1 MTAAAAAKGAPPGR
15 ISHTGAGGGGG
26 GAQEDRTILKE
37 ITGEVRLG
45 EVLAVLGPSGSGKS
59 TLIYF
64 LPFTLPYH
72 LPSPWVSRR
81 GQRGAA
87 GVVGAIGSR
96 LRCGGLVLLLLCC
109 KQVERRHSN
118 PNTFN
123 LSYTGEHNHS
133 APTHQLARWHH
144 PQQAPSSSSS
154 SSSSVQPQPLPPS
167 MVVVGGAEEV
177 SHQSSSST
185 GLSPTTPLRTFVHGG
200 G

>member
-1 MTAAAAAKGAPPGR
+1 MTAAAAVKGAPPGR

-37 ITGEVRLG
+37 ITGE
-45 EVLAVLGPSGSGKS
+45 
-59 TLIYF
+59 IYF

-133 APTHQLARWHH
+133 VPTHQLARWHH

-167 MVVVGGAEEV
+167 VVVVGGAEEA